1 MENFFKTDKIFFL
14 FFFNFTNKKLFVLFF
29 FLQFSLFCLFS
40 ILFVLAINGRDFE
53 IFFYE
58 KVYIVGEKGKEGL
71 RFILGGFLQIND
83 C

>member
-1 MENFFKTDKIFFL
+1 MENFFKTDKIFLRLISRIRNYSFY
-14 FFFNFTNKKLFVLFF
+14 FF

>member
-40 ILFVLAINGRDFE
+40 ILFIILLYTIGKRDFE
-53 IFFYE
+53 IFFM
-58 KVYIVGEKGKEGL
+58 KKFTLSGKKE
-71 RFILGGFLQIND
+71 RKD
-83 C
+83 